1 MRLQLQSFSV
11 ISHIIYGSAY
21 IRNYLLL
28 FFFLYFLFLA
38 CSVLVHTVNNVSCNY
53 SPLDLKSVCIF
64 FCFWGL
70 VVFFGFVFL
79 SGSFFYFYERND
91 DQGGIKERISSHCI
105 FKVSIVTHW
114 NLMQDDIDALCK
126 MYFYNLALTQ
136 MKQPNDQPS
145 TNPVSVGFLV

>member
-64 FCFWGL
+64 F
-70 VVFFGFVFL
+70 VFGVWLFFL
-79 SGSFFYFYERND
+79 GSFFCLVLFF
-91 DQGGIKERISSHCI
+91 I
-105 FKVSIVTHW
+105 F
-114 NLMQDDIDALCK
+114 
-126 MYFYNLALTQ
+126 
-136 MKQPNDQPS
+136 MKGMM
-145 TNPVSVGFLV
+145 TRGE